1 MVTSSPISAVSPM
14 TVKPWSMK
22 NLGAGVNIDRGDGAR
37 KMIHQPRQEVEL
49 AAVKPV
55 RNPVQA

>member
-22 NLGAGVNIDRGDGAR
+22 KRLPMVAPGWMSIAVRKRAKWLTSRAR
-37 KMIHQPRQEVEL
+37 KNSRPPYSQ
-49 AAVKPV
+49 
-55 RNPVQA
+55 